1 MFLVKSDDIFLLDHL
16 LSILNN
22 KKKLFTSDISKK
34 IFGQI
39 TIEKKDDT
47 VSILFNQK
55 KINLKF
61 PIIANDIFNEFLNL
75 ISDYYVS
82 ISNVYYYPLKG
93 KVSYK
98 KKTIKLNFIHDQII
112 YLLVINN
119 FGIDKNKLYK
129 LIWLNDYEVSMNK
142 LDTHITNLKNI
153 LKKDLNF
160 NLLIKTEGGKVYL
173 VTQ

>member
-1 MFLVKSDDIFLLDHL
+1 MFLVKSDDIFVLDHL
-16 LSILNN
+16 LSILND

-39 TIEKKDDT
+39 IVEKGDDAIS
-47 VSILFNQK
+47 VLFHQK
-55 KINLKF
+55 NINLKF
-61 PIIANDIFNEFLNL
+61 RIIANDIFNEFINL

-82 ISNVYYYPLKG
+82 IGNICYYPLKG

-98 KKTIKLNFIHDQII
+98 KKTIQLNFIHDQII
-112 YLLVINN
+112 YFLVINS
-119 FGIDKNKLYK
+119 FEIDKNNLYE
-129 LIWLNDYEVSMNK
+129 LIWRNDYEVSMNK

-160 NLLIKTEGGKVYL
+160 NLLVKTECGKVYL
-173 VTQ
+173 VIQ

>member
-1 MFLVKSDDIFLLDHL
+1 MFLIKSDDNFLTDHL

-22 KKKLFTSDISKK
+22 KKKLFTGDISKK

-39 TIEKKDDT
+39 TLEKKDDL

-61 PIIANDIFNEFLNL
+61 PIIANDIFNEFINL
-75 ISDYYVS
+75 ISDYYIS
-82 ISNVYYYPLKG
+82 IGNIYYYPLRG

-98 KKTIKLNFIHDQII
+98 KKSIKLNFIHDQII
-112 YLLVINN
+112 YLLVINSFEIN
-119 FGIDKNKLYK
+119 KNNLYK
-129 LIWLNDYEVSMNK
+129 LIWQNDYEVSMNK

-160 NLLIKTEGGKVYL
+160 NLFVKTEGGKVYL
-173 VTQ
+173 VIQ

>member
-1 MFLVKSDDIFLLDHL
+1 MFLVKSDYIFLLDHL
-16 LSILNN
+16 LPILND

-39 TIEKKDDT
+39 IVKKVDDE

-61 PIIANDIFNEFLNL
+61 PIIANDIFNEFINL
-75 ISDYYVS
+75 ISDHYVS
-82 ISNVYYYPLKG
+82 IGNIYYYPQKG

-98 KKTIKLNFIHDQII
+98 NKSIKLNFIHDQII
-112 YLLVINN
+112 YFLVINS
-119 FGIDKNKLYK
+119 FEIDKNNLYK
-129 LIWLNDYEVSMNK
+129 LIWQNDYAVSMNK

-160 NLLIKTEGGKVYL
+160 NLLVKTEGGKVYL
-173 VTQ
+173 VIQ

>member
-1 MFLVKSDDIFLLDHL
+1 MFLVKSDDIFFLDHL
-16 LSILNN
+16 LSILND

-39 TIEKKDDT
+39 IIKKEDDA

-61 PIIANDIFNEFLNL
+61 PIIANDIFNEFINL
-75 ISDYYVS
+75 ISDYYIS
-82 ISNVYYYPLKG
+82 IGNIYYYPLKG

-98 KKTIKLNFIHDQII
+98 KKSIKLNFIHDQII
-112 YLLVINN
+112 YFLVINS
-119 FGIDKNKLYK
+119 FEIDKNNLYK
-129 LIWLNDYEVSMNK
+129 LIWRNDYTVSMNK

-153 LKKDLNF
+153 LKKDLDF
-160 NLLIKTEGGKVYL
+160 NLLVKTEGGKFYL
-173 VTQ
+173 VIQ